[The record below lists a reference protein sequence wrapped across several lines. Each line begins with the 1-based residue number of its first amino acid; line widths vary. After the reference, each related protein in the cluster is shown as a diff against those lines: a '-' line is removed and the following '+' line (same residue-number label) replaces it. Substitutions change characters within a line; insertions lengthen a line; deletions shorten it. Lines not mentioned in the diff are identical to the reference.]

1 MEFKRQR
8 FTPRMVTDLRHRA
21 FVGIG
26 FYIITLVVVLT
37 TSGYYLRYPQF
48 SSQFFLLI
56 SGICFF
62 RFVHHLIDR
71 WIPLTLYRVSLAFFL
86 GSICLT
92 GLIWG
97 IGFSKIIL
105 QEGEQNFHILMV
117 ICTIGLCSGGV
128 VAYVPSFWLA
138 VAFDIA
144 ILGPGIVAMAV
155 GQIYS
160 SLMILLVLYLV
171 YMIFMALRGNREY
184 WNALENEFL
193 LEEKTRAIELLG
205 QRDGLTGLYNRRY
218 FDDAFEYEWNRA
230 IRNRTAISI
239 VMCDID
245 YFKRVNDAFGHLAG
259 DAYLRLTADVLKQ
272 VVRRETDI
280 VARYGGEEF
289 IFLIPDDSLENTVGL
304 AERIRQMMENTALT
318 FDGQIIR
325 ATVSLGVA
333 RLSPRPFEKKET
345 IVSNADNAMY
355 QAKSR
360 GRNRVVAHGTVP
372 DVNNEPG
379 ANNSFVKPPV
389 PGIKAGSL
397 RGKGPVQL

>member
-8 FTPRMVTDLRHRA
+8 FTPRVVTDLKQRS

-26 FYIITLVVVLT
+26 FYFVVLFMVLT
-37 TSGYYLRYPQF
+37 TNGYYLRYPQF
-48 SSQFFLLI
+48 SKQFALLI
-56 SGICFF
+56 SGACLF

-71 WIPLTLYRVSLAFFL
+71 RIPPNRYRTSLFFFL
-86 GSICLT
+86 VSVLLT
-92 GLIWG
+92 GVIWG
-97 IGFSKIIL
+97 IGFSKFIL
-105 QEGEQNFHILMV
+105 QEGEQDIHILMV

-128 VAYVPSFWLA
+128 VAYVPSLWLA
-138 VAFDIA
+138 VVFDIA

-155 GQIYS
+155 GQIYA
-160 SLMILLVLYLV
+160 SLMSLFLLYLV

-184 WNALENEFL
+184 WDALENEFL
-193 LEEKTRAIELLG
+193 LEEKTRAIELLS
-205 QRDGLTGLYNRRY
+205 QRDGLTGLYNRKY

-230 IRNRTAISI
+230 IRNRTAVSL

-245 YFKRVNDAFGHLAG
+245 HFKRVNDTFGHLAG
-259 DAYLRLTADVLKQ
+259 DAYLRLTAGVLKQ

-289 IFLIPDDSLENTVGL
+289 IVLIPDDSLENAVAL
-304 AERIRQMMENTALT
+304 AEQIRQRVENTALT
-318 FDGQIIR
+318 FDGQTIR

-333 RLSPRPFEKKET
+333 RVSPRPFEKKET

-360 GRNRVVAHGTVP
+360 GRNRVIAHGTAP
-372 DVNNEPG
+372 DVNGEPG
-379 ANNSFVKPPV
+379 E
-389 PGIKAGSL
+389 
-397 RGKGPVQL
+397 